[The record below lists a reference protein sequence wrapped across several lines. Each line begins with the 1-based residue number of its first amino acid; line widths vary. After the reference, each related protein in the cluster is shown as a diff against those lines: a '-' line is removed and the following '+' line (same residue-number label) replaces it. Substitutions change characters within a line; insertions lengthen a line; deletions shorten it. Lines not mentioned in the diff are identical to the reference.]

1 MAVYKLFPYKD
12 ATLYSYYPFLNSGM
26 DAMNEVYNTLTLE
39 GTPDI
44 SRFLIQ
50 FDQTEIEDIISNK
63 ISTSQWDVYLK
74 SYIASAQGVNT
85 TSVLEIYPIA
95 QEWNNGTGEFGDS
108 PQTVDGASWIYSE
121 YSGSN
126 PWSMGGSVGPELF
139 TSSYNPLY
147 ATQGGGNW
155 FYSGSG
161 VPSYKVTQSFELR
174 SNKDITANVTTIVS
188 KWYSG
193 SLPNNG
199 FIVKLTGSQEFNPN
213 QYVQPVFKFYS
224 VDTNTIYP
232 PQLEFRWRDYSTVLT
247 GSLASKIVT
256 TPTIKIS
263 LDQNPQEFYPDSIN
277 RFRLNVSPLYPT
289 RVFQTTS
296 LFTNLNY
303 LPISSYYAVKDL
315 DTNEFI
321 INFDELYTQ
330 ISSDSNG
337 NYFDIY
343 MNGLEPERYYKI
355 LVKTII
361 NSSTL
366 ILDNDYYFKII
377 NG

>member
-12 ATLYSYYPFLNSGM
+12 ATLYSYYPSLNSGM

-193 SLPNNG
+193 SIPNNG

-213 QYVQPVFKFYS
+213 QYVQPIFKFYS

-247 GSLASKIVT
+247 GPLASKIVT

-263 LDQNPQEFYPDSIN
+263 LDQNPQEFHPDSIN

-366 ILDNDYYFKII
+366 ILDNDYYFKIV
-377 NG
+377 N